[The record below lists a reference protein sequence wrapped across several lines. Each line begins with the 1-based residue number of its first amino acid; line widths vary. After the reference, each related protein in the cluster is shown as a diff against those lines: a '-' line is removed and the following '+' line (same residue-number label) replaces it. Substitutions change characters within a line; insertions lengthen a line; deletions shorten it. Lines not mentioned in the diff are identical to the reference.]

1 MHARAVANA
10 HDHSGLLQTTG
21 VRSRSAAE
29 SAAATSHC
37 AAASATYGKEERVR
51 RTLPCVR
58 WYPAGA
64 HGLLL
69 SGATSFV
76 YSPLLKRSGVYTGL
90 MHGVDWLPT
99 IIAGV
104 LGDDTLE
111 GATRDAGKPLDGHNM
126 NAERVFVCVAVQS

>member
-1 MHARAVANA
+1 
-10 HDHSGLLQTTG
+10 
-21 VRSRSAAE
+21 
-29 SAAATSHC
+29 
-37 AAASATYGKEERVR
+37 
-51 RTLPCVR
+51 
-58 WYPAGA
+58 
-64 HGLLL
+64 
-69 SGATSFV
+69 V

-99 IIAGV
+99 IIEGV

>member
-1 MHARAVANA
+1 MHARAVANT

-37 AAASATYGKEERVR
+37 AAASATCGKEERVR

-58 WYPAGA
+58 YPAGA

-99 IIAGV
+99 IIEGV